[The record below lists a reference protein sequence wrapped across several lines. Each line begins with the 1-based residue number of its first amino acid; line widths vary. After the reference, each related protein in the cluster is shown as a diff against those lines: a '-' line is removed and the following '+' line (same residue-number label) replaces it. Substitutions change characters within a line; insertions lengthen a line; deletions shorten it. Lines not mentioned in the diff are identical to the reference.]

1 MCDKNLNEI
10 VNVIFSQASDESNW
24 NTNSSDI
31 IFTTPDGNLRLT
43 PQSAA
48 TFFERNLGNINAS
61 NNRLRIGFDFSVV
74 REGGSSD
81 TSTTVKFSIL
91 KGNQV
96 LGSGSACLSDIENG
110 QKVDFHLD
118 RTFQYDTTTGVIKLR
133 IEVPEGFGNVVD
145 LKDIKVEDFN
155 FCDDDVRNYFIFD
168 EFLKTIQ
175 DSTSAA
181 VALQEWKIAGAETLT
196 PEFFAEN
203 QNVVLSAQEDWRFA
217 DADIDGENRVE
228 DNDTPKS
235 FNPFAKA
242 WGLTFLNPVPFYGG
256 KPTGTITG
264 SDYGAGILSI
274 GLGKPQI
281 LNEELDPKDGAVF
294 IDIDFTKDLEI
305 VLDLIASDNT
315 NPYNSPKYYRRYH
328 IEWDVEKCEG
338 KFYFENLSSNPL
350 GSARTN
356 QIHNG
361 FLYGITDQDK
371 DVQVISCQDGLS
383 FSGNNGVFSF
393 EIDFGTDIGMAG
405 IDYNAFG
412 VPDKFSILWDGQEVS
427 SGFVGS
433 SSFDQQLINS
443 GVSPSEINTGNP
455 STGSGSLLFNKT
467 TALPSKAIVTVE
479 APLASTGWNI
489 SGRCPEAVAQAGL
502 QVGLGECGDDLPT
515 RWDDVFVNSQDLS
528 NYNPANGDV
537 YFTDAG
543 LTSPYNGLNGTYR
556 VRRIVQGSPLFQ
568 LYDSSFDINNL
579 GVLSNA
585 VDCDGG
591 GGPGGSTDP
600 IVIENSTSDSCNSCW
615 SIEVDVPTGETR
627 QVQFISNFAPSGLW
641 GGGLNCSAGTTVISD
656 QTINITETTTFS
668 FGIDGFQS
676 SGGNGSG
683 TSNINVIV
691 RDGGSVE
698 DQQVFTRTHEDQ
710 NC

>member
-10 VNVIFSQASDESNW
+10 ANIVFAQASDESNW
-24 NTNSSDI
+24 NTNSSEI

-48 TFFERNLGNINAS
+48 TFFERNLGNIDAS
-61 NNRLRIGFDFSVV
+61 NNRLRIGFDFSVF

-81 TSTTVKFSIL
+81 TETTVKFSIL
-91 KGNQV
+91 KGNQII
-96 LGSGSACLSDIENG
+96 GSGSACLSEIENG

-118 RTFQYDTTTGVIKLR
+118 RTFQYETTAGAIKLR
-133 IEVPEGFGNVVD
+133 IEVPDGFGNVID
-145 LKDIKVEDFN
+145 LRDIKVEDFN

-168 EFLKTIQ
+168 DFFKTIQ

-181 VALQEWKIAGAETLT
+181 VELKEWKIAGVETLT
-196 PEFFAEN
+196 TEFFAEN
-203 QNVVLSAQEDWRFA
+203 QNIVFTTQSDWKFA
-217 DADIDGENRVE
+217 SADIDGDNRVE
-228 DNDTPKS
+228 DNDAPQS

-242 WGLTFLNPVPFYGG
+242 WGLSFLEPVPFYGG
-256 KPTGTITG
+256 KPTGTETG
-264 SDYGAGILSI
+264 SDYGLGILNI

-281 LNEELDPKDGAVF
+281 LNEELDPKDGAIF

-305 VLDLIASDNT
+305 VLDLLASDNS
-315 NPYNSPKYYRRYH
+315 NPYDSPKYYRRYY

-361 FLYGITDQDK
+361 FLYGITDQNK

-412 VPDKFSILWDGQEVS
+412 VPDKFSILWNNQEVS

-433 SSFDQQLINS
+433 DSFDQQLINA

-467 TALPSKAIVTVE
+467 SALPSKAIVTVE
-479 APLASTGWNI
+479 APLQSTGWNI
-489 SGRCPEAVAQAGL
+489 SGRCPQAVAQGGL
-502 QVGLGECGDDLPT
+502 QVGLGDCDAT
-515 RWDDVFVNSQDLS
+515 INSWQDVFVDTTDLS
-528 NYNPANGDV
+528 SYNPSNGDV
-537 YFTDAG
+537 LYTDAA
-543 LTSPYNGLNGTYR
+543 LTSPFNGFGQTYR
-556 VRRIVQGSPLFQ
+556 MRRGVSGSPLFQ
-568 LYDSSFDINNL
+568 TYGVSFDVSNV
-579 GVLSNA
+579 GVISNRT
-585 VDCDGG
+585 DCSS

-600 IVIENSTSDSCNSCW
+600 ISVENSTSDDCNSCW
-615 SIEVDVPTGETR
+615 SIEVTVPAGETR
-627 QVQFISNFAPSGLW
+627 QVQFISNFASNGLW
-641 GGGLNCSAGTTVISD
+641 GGGLQCNLGTTIISD
-656 QTINITETTTFS
+656 QIVNITETTTFS
-668 FGIDGFQS
+668 FGIDAS
-676 SGGNGSG
+676 KGSN
-683 TSNINVIV
+683 TLSSNINVIV
-691 RDGGSVE
+691 RDGGTVE
-698 DQQVFTRTHEDQ
+698 DQQIFTRTHDAQ